1 MSLVKKAPALT
12 EHRRGWL
19 GKRGGGRRAASSVSR
34 GNLRQQS
41 VRQTKARRA
50 RGWDWETPAV
60 PPSSS
65 SSRLRLLLLLRRDS
79 TRLDSTLARSY
90 THAKT

>member
-1 MSLVKKAPALT
+1 MSLVKKSAGADGAPEGLV
-12 EHRRGWL
+12 
-19 GKRGGGRRAASSVSR
+19 GGSGGAASSVSR

-60 PPSSS
+60 PPSPS
-65 SSRLRLLLLLRRDS
+65 SSRLLLLRRDS
-79 TRLDSTLARSY
+79 TRLDPRALVHTR
-90 THAKT
+90 